1 MTSII
6 VADTQKR
13 IDFSLPKMKQNQDI
27 FLWVVFSAIGL
38 EHEVFLTGKGQFL
51 RHGSKIER
59 DDLLKDLSSKLAVN
73 SIIDGYIPWLANRMS
88 RLIGLNPK
96 SDLTD
101 KLVREFRSIC
111 IWAKETKT
119 DLNKLSLEEALE
131 QSKGYTTNAARKG
144 KEDSDAN
151 PVVYTFADGH
161 KIVELK
167 TDEALKREGDVMKHC
182 VGTYCDAVK
191 AGDSVIYSLRTPANK
206 PLVTMELNPK
216 TNEFEQTFGVE
227 NSDPTPEAAKY
238 LIEFIKTKWPH
249 DAVTL
254 FKLGEDMS
262 GLDKDQLKS
271 LSPKA
276 KAFIARRGNGA
287 SPEMLETIA
296 SIYLSSPTSDD
307 FPPTSAEFTRD
318 KEVVRSL
325 ASNDKTP
332 AHVLEQIFK
341 SAYVASESEH
351 DQHSQDKHLWLGLAA
366 NKSTPTHILEELCSP
381 SFVKGAGNPILVTSG
396 ILSRVIGNPSATS
409 SVLEFI
415 INTYA
420 NNGIVG
426 TDVTQKMARR
436 LDITDE
442 MQLALAE
449 SPDQKTRYNL
459 AENAKA
465 IPEVLV
471 LLAADP
477 TGFVRRA
484 VASNPSTPL
493 NILRTLAGDKSRQVV
508 EEVAEN
514 PSSTSD
520 ILEAVW
526 ANDSMAEIEVRE
538 RVAKHPNTPLSILE
552 KLAKV
557 ESNSDVLIALIKNP
571 HSTVEMIEKLT
582 TAKSPIVSKEAK
594 LELFRRSG
602 EVKASMTKTDK
613 KLITKRLRKKT
624 LVPATEPAVTYRDPN
639 LDQVYF
645 LSDTGD
651 QIFRGYKA
659 HRARQA
665 SAAYSESLSEI
676 NLTGRNLSDADFINL
691 DMTGAVLTEAILTGA
706 NFSKSDLT
714 HAKFDEADLRNSIFV
729 RSILTGADFTGSDLR
744 GADLTDAK
752 IVGAKFAG
760 ARFNS
765 TTKWPG
771 GEPPGKAEEG
781 IPPPPEEEEEVIDE
795 EPDDTISITDEDIE
809 SEEEDRGTNP
819 PGPFEDAGSDAE
831 VEIEDIED
839 SMDQLISM
847 ISKEAQMNKEEAT
860 EWAEKVRNRL
870 EMGES
875 IKEAYSSFLGL
886 VLEEQVAEF
895 KELAQKKL
903 KVSDSEADKLATK
916 YLTLLQQGEDLEEI
930 IKQIIKDDPKR
941 FKSQSR
947 LLKFSNM
954 ARKVSEAL
962 DNNREDD

>member
-13 IDFSLPKMKQNQDI
+13 LDFSLPKMKQNQDI

-59 DDLLKDLSSKLAVN
+59 DELLKDLSSKLAAN

-88 RLIGLNPK
+88 RVNDLNPK
-96 SDLTD
+96 SNLTD
-101 KLVREFRSIC
+101 KLIREFRSVC

-131 QSKGYTTNAARKG
+131 QSKGYVPNAARKG

-161 KIVELK
+161 KVVQLK

-191 AGDSVIYSLRTPANK
+191 TGDSVIYSLRTPANK

-227 NSDPTPEAAKY
+227 NSDPTPEDAKY

-271 LSPKA
+271 LSPKG
-276 KAFIARRGNGA
+276 KSFIARKGSVA
-287 SPEMLETIA
+287 SPAMLETIA
-296 SIYLSSPTSDD
+296 SFYLEATDD
-307 FPPTSAEFTRD
+307 RLVWD
-318 KEVVRSL
+318 REVIRTL
-325 ASNDKTP
+325 ASNEKTP
-332 AHVLEQIFK
+332 SHVLEQIFNSSTARK
-341 SAYVASESEH
+341 TESGVDLHPTQPDVASN
-351 DQHSQDKHLWLGLAA
+351 LWLGLAA
-366 NKSTPTHILEELCSP
+366 NKSTPAHILEELCSP
-381 SFVKGAGNPILVTSG
+381 SFVKKLGNPILVTSG
-396 ILSRVIGNPSATS
+396 ILSRVIGNPNATS
-409 SVLEFI
+409 SVLEFV

-420 NNGIVG
+420 NNSIVG

-436 LDITDE
+436 LDITEE
-442 MQLALAE
+442 MQMALAE

-465 IPEVLV
+465 VPEVLV
-471 LLAADP
+471 MLATDP

-493 NILRTLAGDKSRQVV
+493 NILRTLVGDKNRQVV

-526 ANDSMAEIEVRE
+526 ASDGMAEVGVRE
-538 RVAKHPNTPLSILE
+538 RVAKHPNTPLPVLE

-571 HSTVEMIEKLT
+571 HSTVEMVEKLT
-582 TAKSPIVSKEAK
+582 TAKSLIVSKEAK
-594 LELFRRSG
+594 LELFRRAG

-624 LVPATEPAVTYRDPN
+624 LVPATEPAITYRDPN

-645 LSDTGD
+645 QSDSGD

-659 HRARQA
+659 YRQT
-665 SAAYSESLSEI
+665 SAAYSESLSDI
-676 NLTGRNLSDADFINL
+676 NLSGKNLSDTDFVNL
-691 DMTGAVLTEAILTGA
+691 DMTGAKFVDATLTGA
-706 NFSKSDLT
+706 KFDESDLT
-714 HAKFDEADLRNSIFV
+714 NANFSEADLRNSSFV
-729 RSILTGADFTGSDLR
+729 KSILTGADFTGTDLR
-744 GADLTDAK
+744 GADFTEAQ
-752 IVGAKFAG
+752 IEG
-760 ARFNS
+760 ARFAGSRFNT
-765 TTKWPG
+765 TTKWPDG
-771 GEPPGKAEEG
+771 TPPGKAEKG
-781 IPPPPEEEEEVIDE
+781 VPPPPKEEVEIIDE

-809 SEEEDRGTNP
+809 SEEEDRGPNP
-819 PGPFEDAGSDAE
+819 PGPFADAGDDPD
-831 VEIEDIED
+831 VEIEDIDD
-839 SMDQLISM
+839 SMEQLVTM
-847 ISKEAQMNKEEAT
+847 ISKEAQMSKEEAT
-860 EWAEKVRNRL
+860 GWAEKVRNRL
-870 EMGES
+870 EMGET

-886 VLEEQVAEF
+886 VLDEQVTEF
-895 KELAQKKL
+895 KELVQTKL
-903 KVSDSEADKLATK
+903 KVSNSEAEKLATK
-916 YLTLLQQGEDLEEI
+916 YLSLLQQGDDLEDI
-930 IKQIIKDDPKR
+930 VKQIVKDDPKR

-947 LLKFSNM
+947 LLKFGNM
-954 ARKVSEAL
+954 ARKVSETL
-962 DNNREDD
+962 DNNRED